1 MSQNIRKRFCKS
13 SHSVAKPCNN
23 SLRFAKLSLIHQNIS
38 GSSCL
43 HHKLSYK
50 RASQGSTKRRNLLIS
65 KMFKGEL
72 SNYQILQY
80 SYLSKKCGFQGLH
93 YLIHPHVVR
102 QWCQHLWTE
111 FLQPKLATLHHNL
124 HINKAPQQTTHLND
138 VVAQWYV
145 MVALKLWK
153 LPVIAL
159 WRHGKDARNHRTFTT
174 VSNS

>member
-65 KMFKGEL
+65 KMFKGEI
-72 SNYQILQY
+72 SSYQILQY

-93 YLIHPHVVR
+93 YLIHPR
-102 QWCQHLWTE
+102 QSVSDTNTSELNFYNQSWQHCIITC
-111 FLQPKLATLHHNL
+111 T
-124 HINKAPQQTTHLND
+124 
-138 VVAQWYV
+138 
-145 MVALKLWK
+145 
-153 LPVIAL
+153 
-159 WRHGKDARNHRTFTT
+159 
-174 VSNS
+174 